1 MKRLTILMLI
11 VGFAFAGISP
21 VLAQPKGRGAKPD
34 KDKGAKLDR
43 DKGRPEIRRDRMR
56 EPRRLDPNRP
66 KARERRGR
74 GRASMMEVEKQL
86 IGELEKIHK
95 LAIKENAKETAE
107 AVKKLLAKRRKQI
120 KQRTEMMERTRER
133 FRDRSRRPETERGI
147 RGEYR
152 QRDPNS
158 LKLELKEH
166 ERKPKER
173 EQKTKEHERKTKDD
187 KTKDDK

>member
-11 VGFAFAGISP
+11 VGFVFAGISP

-34 KDKGAKLDR
+34 EDR
-43 DKGRPEIRRDRMR
+43 GRPEIRREERMR
-56 EPRRLDPNRP
+56 APRRFDPNRLE
-66 KARERRGR
+66 ARERRGR
-74 GRASMMEVEKQL
+74 GRTSMMEVEKQL

-95 LAIKENAKETAE
+95 LAIKENAKETAK
-107 AVKKLLAKRRKQI
+107 AVEKLLAKRRKQI
-120 KQRTEMMERTRER
+120 KQRTEMMERARER
-133 FRDRSRRPETERGI
+133 FRERSRRPETERGI

-158 LKLELKEH
+158 LKL
-166 ERKPKER
+166 KPKER
-173 EQKTKEHERKTKDD
+173 ERKTKDD